1 MNADVYLIQLQSA
14 MVSDNTLSSYESIET
29 RSVANI
35 TLLQTLQNN
44 LDIGE
49 AEAITPAA
57 LIKCRSPDCR

>member
-1 MNADVYLIQLQSA
+1 LAIQTA
-14 MVSDNTLSSYESIET
+14 NWIEN

-49 AEAITPAA
+49 ALAITLAFMA
-57 LIKCRSPDCR
+57 KQTAKVRRHKGRGF